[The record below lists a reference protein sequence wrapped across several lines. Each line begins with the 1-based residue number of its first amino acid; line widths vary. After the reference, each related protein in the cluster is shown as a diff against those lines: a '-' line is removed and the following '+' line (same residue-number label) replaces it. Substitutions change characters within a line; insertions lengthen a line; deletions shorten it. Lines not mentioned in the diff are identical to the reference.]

1 MYTRCLSK
9 IFSGSFILCFL
20 LTAIAVLGTAQPAR
34 AAVPTTFY
42 VKAGASGSCSSWS
55 DACDLQAALGAAVS
69 RYGLPP
75 EYISLLCLRLVRL
88 ILEPSLL
95 PYLTG

>member
-20 LTAIAVLGTAQPAR
+20 LTAIAVLGTAQPAH

-55 DACDLQAALGAAVS
+55 DACDLQAALNAAAYGDQIWVAAGITYS
-69 RYGLPP
+69 RSSLP
-75 EYISLLCLRLVRL
+75 SKVM
-88 ILEPSLL
+88 
-95 PYLTG
+95 